1 MTSCLQK
8 LPMRFRGSC
17 VNYVLSILHSN
28 FVYCFT
34 FQCCHQLLKMNLQQK
49 ETAILHSPAAN
60 REPCLL
66 SNAIAFVVTESRL
79 NLNRVFLTLE
89 GK

>member
-1 MTSCLQK
+1 
-8 LPMRFRGSC
+8 
-17 VNYVLSILHSN
+17 
-28 FVYCFT
+28 
-34 FQCCHQLLKMNLQQK
+34 MNLQQK